1 MRGGMSGANMPQSAN
16 PMLQM
21 VLSMIQQNGGLGGLL
36 QQFEQAGHGQ
46 AAQSWV
52 RPGAPNAP
60 INADVLQQ
68 VLGSGALSSIAGGVL
83 GRVLG
88 GGNAAPTITPEQAS
102 QVSPAD
108 AAVIAEHAEK
118 KDPSILD
125 RAGEFYAQH
134 PQLVKGLGAAALA
147 IVLGRMRSQ
156 S

>member
-1 MRGGMSGANMPQSAN
+1 MGLLDGLLQNVLGQVMSGGRGGMSGANMPQSAN

-68 VLGSGALSSIAGGVL
+68 VLGSGALSQIAQQFGLSPQAAASQMAQALPGV
-83 GRVLG
+83 VDHM
-88 GGNAAPTITPEQAS
+88 TPEGVVPPDHQDQVS
-102 QVSPAD
+102 QV
-108 AAVIAEHAEK
+108 
-118 KDPSILD
+118 L
-125 RAGEFYAQH
+125 AQL
-134 PQLVKGLGAAALA
+134 QAMKAQ
-147 IVLGRMRSQ
+147 RTS
-156 S
+156 